1 MAKDD
6 NDDQGDGE
14 NEAVEEIEGAEE
26 TVDDPKNALHGPQST
41 EIKFSISKILGIG
54 RLIL

>member
-26 TVDDPKNALHGPQST
+26 TVDNPKNALPGPQST